1 VQANHDT
8 ERLIPS
14 AGIQTRLRPLYEGLE
29 EVEGA
34 LDLVLAF
41 AVLVATAART
51 GAALTDLALGVG
63 TAGAWRVTVG
73 RVMAGVSPVGWTAA
87 GAVPRSSVV
96 RRGAGAY
103 DPSPELASRSGAIAW
118 VGTERSARG
127 TTTTAGAAAI
137 D

>member
-1 VQANHDT
+1 MQANHDT

-34 LDLVLAF
+34 LDLVLA
-41 AVLVATAART
+41 VLVATAART

-63 TAGAWRVTVG
+63 TAGARRVTVG

-96 RRGAGAY
+96 RRGAWAY